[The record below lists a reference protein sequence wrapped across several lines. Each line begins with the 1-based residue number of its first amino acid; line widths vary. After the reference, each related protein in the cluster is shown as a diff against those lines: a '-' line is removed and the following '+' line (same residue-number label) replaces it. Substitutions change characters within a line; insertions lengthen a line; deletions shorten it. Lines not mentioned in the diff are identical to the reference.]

1 MGKQR
6 VIKDQNII
14 CIASSNWNGSWLTAQ
29 HLMWRLSQWNRV
41 LFVESIGLRT
51 PSVKRTDLVRIVGR
65 VKDWFTG
72 AKRVKDNLYIYS
84 PVIVPLHQIPAVRR
98 INSFFLQMEL
108 RHLQKR
114 FGLNDPILWIF
125 LPTGVG
131 LVRSLGEKLVIY
143 HCVDEYAANPGV
155 SRRIIQGLEEEML
168 RASDL
173 VFTTSSELYLH
184 KRPYNDQTFLQPNVA
199 DVDHFMNALDQ
210 DLEVPEELN
219 RIPGPRLGFIGNIT
233 SYKVDL
239 ELIAE
244 LAGARPDW
252 SVVLIG
258 PVGIGD
264 PSTDVSDLRSLP
276 NVHFLGEK
284 DQAELPAYLKGLDL
298 CMIPFRRN
306 ESTDSSFPLKFFE
319 YLAAGKPVVTTDIA
333 SLGEYEGSAICYTAH
348 DTTEFIRLAEAGLAE
363 TGTDRARE
371 RVALA
376 RENTWDVRVEE
387 ISRIIMDTLD

>member
-1 MGKQR
+1 
-6 VIKDQNII
+6 
-14 CIASSNWNGSWLTAQ
+14 
-29 HLMWRLSQWNRV
+29 MWRLSQRNRI

-51 PSVKRTDLVRIVGR
+51 PSVKRTDLVRIAR
-65 VKDWFTG
+65 RAKNWFTG
-72 AKRVKDNLYIYS
+72 AKLVKDNLYIYS
-84 PVIVPLHQIPAVRR
+84 PVIVPLHQVPAARR
-98 INSFFLQMEL
+98 INSIFLQLVL
-108 RHLQKR
+108 RHLQHR
-114 FGLNDPILWIF
+114 FALKDPILWIF
-125 LPTGVG
+125 LPTGAG
-131 LVRSLGEKLVIY
+131 LVNSLGEKLVIY

-155 SRRIIQGLEEEML
+155 PKRIIRDLEEEML

-173 VFTTSSELYLH
+173 VFTTSSELYSH
-184 KRPYNDQTFLQPNVA
+184 KRPYNKHTFLQPNVA
-199 DVDHFMNALDQ
+199 DVDHFMKALEG
-210 DLEVPEELN
+210 DLEVPEELR

-264 PSTDVSDLRSLP
+264 PSTDVSDLRNRP

-298 CMIPFRRN
+298 CMIPFRKN

-319 YLAAGKPVVTTDIA
+319 YMAAGKPVVTTDIA
-333 SLGEYEGSAICYTAH
+333 SLGEYQGSTVCYTAH
-348 DTTEFIRLAEAGLAE
+348 NKAEFIRLAEAGLAE
-363 TGTDRARE
+363 TGAE
-371 RVALA
+371 RVQERVELA
-376 RENTWDVRVEE
+376 QMNTWDVRVEE
-387 ISRIIMDTLD
+387 ISQIITDALD